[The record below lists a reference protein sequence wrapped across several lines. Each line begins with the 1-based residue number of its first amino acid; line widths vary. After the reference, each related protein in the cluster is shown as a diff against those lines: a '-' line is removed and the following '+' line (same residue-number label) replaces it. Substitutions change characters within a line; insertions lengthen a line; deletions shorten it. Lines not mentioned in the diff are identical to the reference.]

1 MIRTIAIGRQIACD
15 RSHSRIVGKPE
26 VGRSSPKCC
35 SVSNNWQLV
44 CDVGKVES
52 NYYTLSKCKGQPML
66 SLKHI
71 LVATDFS
78 PISLVALRHALGIA
92 RRYHSNV
99 SLLHVI
105 DPSIYGLAGPDG
117 ISADTENALRDAER
131 IEAGLRGDG
140 SLGELKFDS
149 IVKVGPVWSTIAETI
164 EDKCSAA
171 LVLGTHGRTGLS
183 KLALGSVAE
192 CAFREAQ
199 CPVLTVGPK
208 VLQSKSSGAEAKH
221 FLVPT
226 DLSPQSM
233 NALPYGLSLARAT
246 GGDLTLLHVIHSR
259 VESSIHDVESVREMK
274 TRLSEYLQL
283 HPGTET
289 MAHFLVEAGPP
300 AHVIVRVAEHRQMD
314 IIVMGLRAWSTESQ
328 PMWRTAYA
336 VVTQAP
342 CPVLSL
348 RSEVPS
354 DTNSIG

>member
-117 ISADTENALRDAER
+117 ISAETEYVLRDAER
-131 IEAGLRGDG
+131 TDAGVCADG
-140 SLGELKFDS
+140 SLEGLNFVLEVS
-149 IVKVGPVWSTIAETI
+149 VGPGSRTIADTI
-164 EDKCSAA
+164 EEKHSA
-171 LVLGTHGRTGLS
+171 
-183 KLALGSVAE
+183 
-192 CAFREAQ
+192 
-199 CPVLTVGPK
+199 
-208 VLQSKSSGAEAKH
+208 
-221 FLVPT
+221 
-226 DLSPQSM
+226 
-233 NALPYGLSLARAT
+233 
-246 GGDLTLLHVIHSR
+246 
-259 VESSIHDVESVREMK
+259 
-274 TRLSEYLQL
+274 QL
-283 HPGTET
+283 
-289 MAHFLVEAGPP
+289 
-300 AHVIVRVAEHRQMD
+300 
-314 IIVMGLRAWSTESQ
+314 
-328 PMWRTAYA
+328 
-336 VVTQAP
+336 
-342 CPVLSL
+342 
-348 RSEVPS
+348 
-354 DTNSIG
+354 